1 MTGLAVGGTVA
12 GYVVPKR
19 RAAGAGASRETLWLG
34 IAGAGIGLF
43 VGRVVG
49 VPLGGARGIS
59 VGERLRTG
67 DSAAAYRATRATI
80 TGFGVAAL
88 VQFAAALSMIAVWV
102 VWVII
107 D

>member
-1 MTGLAVGGTVA
+1 
-12 GYVVPKR
+12 
-19 RAAGAGASRETLWLG
+19 
-34 IAGAGIGLF
+34 
-43 VGRVVG
+43 
-49 VPLGGARGIS
+49 
-59 VGERLRTG
+59 VGERLRSG

-102 VWVII
+102 VWVIA